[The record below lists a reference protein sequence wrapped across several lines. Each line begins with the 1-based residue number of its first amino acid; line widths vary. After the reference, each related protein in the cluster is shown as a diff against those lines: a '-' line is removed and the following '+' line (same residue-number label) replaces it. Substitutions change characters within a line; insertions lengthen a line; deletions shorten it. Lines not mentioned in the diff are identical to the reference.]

1 MNATSSPQPPSV
13 SPGLPALQ
21 PMNLGLR
28 QRHQRGQNATTHA
41 PTAPGCPCAAP
52 AAASAAPPS
61 TSAATTQR
69 QLAAAAAARSS
80 VNTGAGVNTGMNASV
95 SVIETLLRELRDR
108 PGTLQ
113 FDDGLPYDFDALLT
127 PAGLKYAQEPSNL
140 ERYWRLHAGTFKPAP
155 FEGSWT
161 RPANGRTQFEV
172 SVTAPSVTV
181 IVVPPVSLV
190 ESH

>member
-1 MNATSSPQPPSV
+1 MV
-13 SPGLPALQ
+13 LPADSA
-21 PMNLGLR
+21 R
-28 QRHQRGQNATTHA
+28 VRVTRHADS
-41 PTAPGCPCAAP
+41 CE
-52 AAASAAPPS
+52 SKE
-61 TSAATTQR
+61 
-69 QLAAAAAARSS
+69 L
-80 VNTGAGVNTGMNASV
+80 
-95 SVIETLLRELRDR
+95 TLLRELRDR

-161 RPANGRTQFEV
+161 RPANGRTQFDV